1 MIASLL
7 QVMRIYPILLP
18 QYVLE
23 EFQVTSIE
31 CANGC
36 AGCSIFLSKLAS
48 LLAQIVPRCEES
60 RADASFLQ
68 LKSNREL
75 AYAVGYGGSF
85 KTVPI

>member
-1 MIASLL
+1 
-7 QVMRIYPILLP
+7 MRIYPILLP

-23 EFQVTSIE
+23 EFQVTPVE
-31 CANGC
+31 CTNGC
-36 AGCSIFLSKLAS
+36 AGCSIFFSELAS
-48 LLAQIVPRCEES
+48 ELAQIVPRSEEG
-60 RADASFLQ
+60 RADASLLQ